1 MPRGHKSVPKYCLHK
16 ASGRAVVRIDGID
29 HYLGPHGSAE
39 SHERYERA
47 IAEWRANQAERVAA
61 EVVVSANRGFDLT
74 VAEVLYCYRDFARSY
89 YQVDGKP
96 SKELQAVR
104 YSLRAVRQL
113 YGRTKLCDFGPLA
126 LKALQV
132 HMIDAA

>member
-1 MPRGHKSVPKYCLHK
+1 MPRHRKSVPSYCLHK
-16 ASGRAVVRIDGID
+16 SSGQAVVRLDGVD
-29 HYLGPHGSAE
+29 HYLGLFGSPE

-47 IAEWRANQAERVAA
+47 IAEWRANQAEHVAA

-74 VAEVLYCYRDFARSY
+74 VAEVLYRYRDFARSY

-104 YSLRAVRQL
+104 YSLRPVRQL
-113 YGRTKLCDFGPLA
+113 
-126 LKALQV
+126 
-132 HMIDAA
+132 